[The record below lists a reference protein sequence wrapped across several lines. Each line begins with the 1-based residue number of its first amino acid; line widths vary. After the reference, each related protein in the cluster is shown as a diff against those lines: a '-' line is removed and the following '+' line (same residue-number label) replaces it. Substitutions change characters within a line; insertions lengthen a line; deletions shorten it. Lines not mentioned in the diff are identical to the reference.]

1 MKRWL
6 PGILFAAILC
16 AAAVLCGAVT
26 PEELKARSAE
36 AVTEK
41 YPNADSVLLYDFE
54 HVVYQAD
61 GTAVET
67 DDFYQKVLTDAG
79 RRQLRE
85 FSFHFNTNYE
95 ELEVPVLEVIKP
107 DGKVIK
113 IDVAANGR
121 VAVEPSQMGSN
132 IYDPANKLL
141 AVAAPDLEIGDIVHV
156 VSKETVKKPR
166 IPGVWSDIFVLQ
178 ADAPFL
184 HYEVKI
190 DGPES
195 HPLRA
200 IRIKDEVKDSIQFSE
215 TKKDGRILYTWTA
228 SNVPQVVAEP
238 DMPPM
243 YMCVQRLL
251 VSTAKDWPEISEWY
265 YKVSR
270 PRLDAVTPEL
280 RAKVAELT
288 KDAHTPD
295 AKIMALFQFVS
306 QQIRYMG
313 ITAETEAPGYEPHD
327 VSLTFNQSYGVCRDK
342 AALLVAM
349 LELAGLKAYPVLF
362 MSGYPKDGE
371 VPNNYFNHAIAAV
384 EDKPGHYI
392 LMDPTY
398 ETTAELFPST
408 MANMSYLVAKPEG
421 ETLRR
426 SALVP
431 TADNL
436 LKIKTEANVTP
447 EGTLEGRSTI
457 DFLGVNDQ
465 IYRDALSRWPLDYRR
480 QFFAGRLKQAIAGA
494 ELETLKIYPEN
505 VRDMSR
511 PLAAELTYRVDD
523 YLPTGAPA
531 YLLELPCFGT
541 EFGAANFVLGSV
553 GLKARKFPMQLF
565 STCGVAEQFKLTL
578 PPTCRLESVPDKVN
592 ITAPGILN
600 FNRSLRAD
608 GSVLTGEN
616 YFSIDTVELSPA
628 DYARLKKALAE
639 VDAAERRLPVAGPDF
654 RAAAEKQ
661 AAEAFPAANAV
672 ILDAAVEVE
681 LEDASNWVR
690 TDRMVRKVL
699 SYAGVKDYSELK
711 ISFNPAW
718 ESVEV
723 KATVTAPDG
732 TKKELSKAEI
742 NLMDAP
748 WVSAAPRYPAGKTLV
763 ASLPG
768 VVPGATTDVT
778 VTRRCKNRPFFCLA
792 VPFAA
797 DSPIVRKVFTTNQ
810 PKSLPLRRSATPDG
824 VTERETAD
832 HDRVRHAWTAEDVPQ
847 LPSEPGQP
855 PFWMFA
861 PTVVV
866 SSGDYADFGRK
877 LAAAL
882 DEKTGNAPKA
892 AELARKIAPETMT
905 PDQRADAIRVWVARN
920 IRPAGPALDELP
932 WTAFSPADVTLESG
946 YGDSAD
952 RAILLG
958 AMLKTAGIDYRFVA
972 ATGLGYVQEAVRP
985 LMRAPQD
992 IFSRVLV
999 YLPAF
1004 DSHLNDTGEYASLG
1018 STESE
1023 EAIGLVLESGRL
1035 MTIHPRRKGESAA
1048 AVSCLIRL
1056 RADGSAEIGFE
1067 DSYFGLPYQ
1076 SIRRRFK
1083 EMTPAETEQFFES
1096 LAAGVSQTAEFKG
1109 KPVVELDA
1117 YPGKLCYTLE
1127 VPHFAA
1133 VSGDYLQFGLPGFS
1147 ELADRVKTASSSRR
1161 TPLWRNSPSK
1171 IMLDYRVELPP
1182 NFAPVGFGPEKWEFG
1197 KPGTVDFYRQTEAGP
1212 GTLRIECGLTLP
1224 VELVPATD
1232 YGKLV
1237 SLQKELSKLSMSRI
1251 VLRQQRQPQEGAAK

>member
-16 AAAVLCGAVT
+16 AAAMLCGAVT

-41 YPNADSVLLYDFE
+41 FPNADSVLLYDFE

-61 GTAVET
+61 GTAVQT

-107 DGKVIK
+107 DGKTVK

-141 AVAAPDLEIGDIVHV
+141 SVAVPDLEIGDIVHV
-156 VSKETVKKPR
+156 VSKETLKKPR

-178 ADAPFL
+178 SDVPFL
-184 HYEVKI
+184 HYEVKV
-190 DGPES
+190 DAPES

-200 IRIKDEVKDSIQFSE
+200 IRIKDEVKGTIQSSE
-215 TKKDGRILYTWTA
+215 TKKDGRILYFWTA
-228 SNVPQVVAEP
+228 TNVPQIVPEP

-288 KDAHTPD
+288 KDARTDD

-327 VSLTFNQSYGVCRDK
+327 VSLTFNQRYGVCRDK
-342 AALLVAM
+342 AALLVSM
-349 LELAGLKAYPVLF
+349 LELAGLKAFPVLF
-362 MSGYPKDGE
+362 MSGYPKDDE
-371 VPNNYFNHAIAAV
+371 VPNNYFNHAVAAV

-408 MANMSYLVAKPEG
+408 MANMSYMVAKPEG

-436 LKIKTEANVTP
+436 LKIKTEATVSP
-447 EGTLEGRSTI
+447 EGTLEGMSTI

-465 IYRDALSRWPLDYRR
+465 IYRDAFSRWPVDYRR
-480 QFFAGRLKQAIAGA
+480 QFFAGRLKRAIAGA
-494 ELETLKIYPEN
+494 ELLTLKVLPEN

-511 PLAAELTYRVDD
+511 PLAVELTFRVDD
-523 YLPTGAPA
+523 YLPGGSPA
-531 YLLELPCFGT
+531 YLLDLPCFGT

-553 GLKARKFPMQLF
+553 GLKERKFPMQLF
-565 STCGVAEQFKLTL
+565 STCGVSETFRLTL
-578 PPTCRLESVPDKVN
+578 PPTCRLESIPEKVN

-600 FNRSLRAD
+600 FNRSLSAD

-616 YFSIDTVELSPA
+616 YFSIDTVELTSA
-628 DYARLKKALAE
+628 DYAKLKKALAE
-639 VDAAERRLPVAGPDF
+639 VDVAERRLPVAGPDF
-654 RAAAEKQ
+654 RAAAEKK
-661 AAEAFPAANAV
+661 AAEAFPAANSI
-672 ILDAAVEVE
+672 ILDSAVDVK
-681 LEDASNWVR
+681 LDDSSNWAR
-690 TDRMVRKVL
+690 TDRTVRKVL
-699 SYAGVKDYSELK
+699 NYAGVKDYSELK
-711 ISFNPAW
+711 ISFNPVW

-748 WVSAAPRYPAGKTLV
+748 WVSSAPRYPAGKTLV

-778 VTRRCKNRPFFCLA
+778 VTRVCKNQSFFCLA
-792 VPFAA
+792 VSFAA
-797 DSPIVRKVFTTNQ
+797 DSPIVRKVFSVSL

-824 VTERETAD
+824 VTENETPD
-832 HDRVRHAWTAEDVPQ
+832 NDRIRYVWTAEDVPQ

-855 PFWMFA
+855 PLWMFA

-882 DEKTGNAPKA
+882 NEKTENAPKA
-892 AELARKIAPETMT
+892 VELAQKIAPETMT
-905 PDQRADAIRVWVARN
+905 PDQRVDAIRIWVARN

-932 WTAFSPADVTLESG
+932 WTAFTPADVTLESG

-958 AMLKTAGIDYRFVA
+958 ALLKAAGIDYRFVA
-972 ATGLGYVQEAVRP
+972 ATNLGYAQETTRP

-992 IFSRVLV
+992 IFSKVLV

-1023 EAIGLVLESGRL
+1023 ESIGLVLESGRL
-1035 MTIHPRRKGESAA
+1035 MTIRPRRKGESSV
-1048 AVSCLIRL
+1048 AVACRIRL
-1056 RADGSAEIGFE
+1056 RADGSAELSFE

-1076 SIRRRFK
+1076 SIRRKFK
-1083 EMTPAETEQFFES
+1083 EMTPAETGQYFEA

-1109 KPVVELDA
+1109 KPVTEFDT
-1117 YPGKLCYTLE
+1117 YPGKLYYTLE

-1133 VSGDYLQFGLPGFS
+1133 VSGNFLQFELPGFS
-1147 ELADRVKTASSSRR
+1147 ELADRVRTAASSRK
-1161 TPLWRNSPSK
+1161 TPLWRNSTSK
-1171 IMLDYRVELPP
+1171 IELDYRVELPA
-1182 NFAPVGFGPEKWEFG
+1182 NFIPVGLGPERWEFG
-1197 KPGTVDFYRQTEAGP
+1197 KPGSVDFYRQVEGGT

-1237 SLQKELSKLSMSRI
+1237 ALQKELSKLSASRI
-1251 VLRQQRQPQEGAAK
+1251 ILRQRQHEGADK